1 MLRGRLVNLIF
12 PLAGLS
18 FLAASILL
26 PGGLEPAGE
35 PADLGGGTP
44 RQFFYLAL
52 GGVGLISALLMLH
65 RSGATVP
72 PAPPMEPRPVGER
85 APWENHVATLPLAVI
100 QLDYR
105 HGHPGRIVGWN
116 RQAELIFGWR
126 AEEATGRSL
135 DELELIHEAD
145 ESRRLAIYDAIR
157 NEAVSSAQITIRART
172 KERRLLH
179 CAAHVSVARH
189 DDGSLDSILIM
200 VDDIS
205 GQIAIQAEITRLA
218 HHDAL
223 TGLPN
228 RALFGDRLRQ
238 ALSRARRDGDKV
250 AVMLIDLDDFKR
262 VNDSHG
268 HACGDALLQNVART
282 LSGMVRETDSPARL
296 GGDEFA
302 LVQVGVTDLQAVE
315 VLAARLTDS
324 LARPFHWEGRRIET
338 SCSIGVAVFPEDG
351 TSDEELL
358 RAADVALYQGK
369 AGGRNRQVRYRREM
383 DEELSRRRSMQARL
397 QQALAQERLQLVY
410 QPILTLPDL
419 APIAAEALC
428 RWHDRGQA
436 VAPSTFVPLAE
447 SCGLIRPLGRWVL
460 RNACR
465 QAASWAEQGLQLRVA
480 VNLSIPELLQ
490 PELIATIEAA
500 LHESQL
506 PPYLLQIEISE
517 AAVGDPGREA
527 FIGSLH
533 DLSATGVGI
542 AINGFGAGRSPLA
555 RLAGFPFDTIK
566 LDGSL
571 VGRIAQDPRTLAITR
586 AIVGMT
592 HELGR
597 SVTAERV
604 ETEEQLARL
613 AEIGCD
619 QVQGHL
625 LSPPLAA
632 ADVAGRRL
640 PVLRPGRRSAP

>member
-1 MLRGRLVNLIF
+1 MLRGRLFNLIF

-18 FLAASILL
+18 LLAAVILL
-26 PGGLEPAGE
+26 SGSLE
-35 PADLGGGTP
+35 PADLDGPTP
-44 RQFFYLAL
+44 NLFFYLAM
-52 GGVGLISALLMLH
+52 GAFGLIGALLMLH
-65 RSGATVP
+65 RSSATIPP
-72 PAPPMEPRPVGER
+72 PAPMEPRLIAGGT
-85 APWENHVATLPLAVI
+85 AWDHHVANLPLAVI

-105 HGHPGRIVGWN
+105 HGHPGRIAGWN

-126 AEEATGRSL
+126 AEEACGRTL
-135 DELELIHEAD
+135 DELRLIHEAD
-145 ESRRLAIYDAIR
+145 QNRRLAMYDAIR
-157 NEAVSSAQITIRART
+157 DQAVSSAQITLRACTR
-172 KERRLLH
+172 ERRILH

-205 GQIAIQAEITRLA
+205 SQIATQAEITRLA

-228 RALFGDRLRQ
+228 RALFSDRLRQ

-250 AVMLIDLDDFKR
+250 ALMLIDLDDFKR

-268 HACGDALLQNVART
+268 HACGDALLQNLART

-315 VLAARLTDS
+315 ALATRLGDS
-324 LARPFHWEGRRIET
+324 LAQPFHWEGRHIET
-338 SCSIGVAVFPEDG
+338 SCSIGVAIFPDDG

-369 AGGRNRQVRYRREM
+369 AAGRNRQMRYRREM

-397 QQALAQERLQLVY
+397 QQAIDQERLQLVY
-410 QPILTLPDL
+410 QPILAMPDL
-419 APIAAEALC
+419 VPVAAEALC

-436 VAPSTFVPLAE
+436 IAPSTFVPLAE

-460 RNACR
+460 HTACR

-480 VNLSIPELLQ
+480 VNLGIPELLQ
-490 PELIATIEAA
+490 PELVATIEAA
-500 LHESQL
+500 LHESRL

-517 AAVGDPGREA
+517 AAVGDPSREA
-527 FIGSLH
+527 FIGSLN
-533 DLSATGVGI
+533 DLSTAGVGI
-542 AINGFGAGRSPLA
+542 AINGFGAGRMPLA

-571 VGRIAQDPRTLAITR
+571 VGRIAQDPRTLAIAR
-586 AIVGMT
+586 AVVTMA
-592 HELGR
+592 HDLGR
-597 SVTAERV
+597 CVTAERV

-613 AEIGCD
+613 VEIGCD

-640 PVLRPGRRSAP
+640 PILRPGRRSAP

>member
-18 FLAASILL
+18 FLAAALLL
-26 PGGLEPAGE
+26 PGMEPTGE
-35 PADLGGGTP
+35 PADLDGAP
-44 RQFFYLAL
+44 PPYLFFYLAL
-52 GGVGLISALLMLH
+52 GAVGLISALLMLH
-65 RSGATVP
+65 RSSTTAP
-72 PAPPMEPRPVGER
+72 PAPPMQQRPVTVGT
-85 APWENHVATLPLAVI
+85 AWDNHVATLPLAVI

-105 HGHPGRIVGWN
+105 HGHPGRIAGWN
-116 RQAELIFGWR
+116 RQAEQIFGWR
-126 AEEATGRSL
+126 ADEANGRTL

-145 ESRRLAIYDAIR
+145 QSRRLAMYDAIR
-157 NEAVSSAQITIRART
+157 DQAVSSAQLTLRART
-172 KERRLLH
+172 RERRILH

-189 DDGSLDSILIM
+189 HDGSLDSILIM

-205 GQIAIQAEITRLA
+205 SQIATQAEITRLA

-250 AVMLIDLDDFKR
+250 ALMLIDLDDFKR

-296 GGDEFA
+296 GGDEFV

-315 VLAARLTDS
+315 ALAARLTDS
-324 LARPFHWEGRRIET
+324 LARPFQWEDRRIET
-338 SCSIGVAVFPEDG
+338 SCSIGVAVFPDDG

-369 AGGRNRQVRYRREM
+369 AAGRNRQMRYRREM

-397 QQALAQERLQLVY
+397 QQALDQERLQLVY
-410 QPILTLPDL
+410 QPILALPDL
-419 APIAAEALC
+419 APVAAEALC

-436 VAPSTFVPLAE
+436 IPPSTFVPLAE

-460 RNACR
+460 RSACQ
-465 QAASWAEQGLQLRVA
+465 QAAGWAEQGLHLRVA

-490 PELIATIEAA
+490 PELVPMIEAA
-500 LHESQL
+500 LHESRL

-527 FIGSLH
+527 FIGNLH
-533 DLSATGVGI
+533 DLSAAGLGI
-542 AINGFGAGRSPLA
+542 AINGFGAGRAPLA

-571 VGRIAQDPRTLAITR
+571 VGRIAQDARALAIAR

-640 PVLRPGRRSAP
+640 PILRPDRRSAP